1 MILLGHSG
9 VGRGAPFPGP
19 TPFTQLLQGTHMA
32 DPKKKTTQKDSKIDQ
47 KLNAIQGIK
56 KVKTDKSLEDRRRN
70 QSTDSNN

>member
-1 MILLGHSG
+1 
-9 VGRGAPFPGP
+9 
-19 TPFTQLLQGTHMA
+19 MA